1 MLNCQVL
8 YCFGVFISKSFLYEK
23 DGTEVL
29 SGLKFRNEF
38 HLNPL
43 SSAEVFVPCGGR
55 PESVNLSN
63 VSKLFHENGSPRF
76 KYIVEGANLF
86 ITQDARIFL
95 EKAGVIVFKDASAN
109 KGGVTSSSFEV
120 LAALSLNDQEF
131 HKHMQVKPSKV
142 PDFYKNYVDAVQFM
156 IERNADLEFEALW
169 REWYAGHILLLS
181 ISYNSQL
188 MLFRKATGR
197 PISIISD
204 ELSYAIVKLNEEL
217 QKTSL
222 WDNVELRNIVMS
234 EAFPKLLVDTI
245 GLDVLLER
253 VPENYCRAIFG
264 SYLAS
269 RFVYKMG
276 SQPSSMAFFEFM
288 STYFDKLAAA
298 KSKSK

>member
-1 MLNCQVL
+1 MKQTSPYQVTFEIWSITHIL
-8 YCFGVFISKSFLYEK
+8 
-23 DGTEVL
+23 DGTEVP

-43 SSAEVFVPCGGR
+43 STADVFVPCGGR

-63 VSKLFHENGSPRF
+63 VSKLFHANGTPRF

-86 ITQDARIFL
+86 ITQDARIYL

-131 HKHMQVKPSKV
+131 HSHMQVKPGNV
-142 PDFYKNYVDAVQFM
+142 PPFYQNYVASVQSM

-169 REWYAGHILLLS
+169 REW
-181 ISYNSQL
+181 
-188 MLFRKATGR
+188 KATGR
-197 PISIISD
+197 PISVISD

-217 QKTSL
+217 QHTSL
-222 WDNVELRNIVMS
+222 WDNQGLRNVIMK
-234 EAFPKLLVDTI
+234 EAFPKLLVDTV
-245 GLDVLLER
+245 GLDTLLSR
-253 VPENYCRAIFG
+253 VPENYSRAIFG

-276 SQPSSMAFFEFM
+276 PNPSSFAFFEFM
-288 STYFDKLAAA
+288 SPYFRKVEGH
-298 KSKSK
+298 

>member
-1 MLNCQVL
+1 ML
-8 YCFGVFISKSFLYEK
+8 K
-23 DGTEVL
+23 DGTDVS

-95 EKAGVIVFKDASAN
+95 EKAGVVVFKDASAN

-131 HKHMQVKPSKV
+131 HKHMQVKPNKV
-142 PDFYKNYVDAVQFM
+142 PDFYKNYVDGVQRM

-169 REWYAGHILLLS
+169 REWKL
-181 ISYNSQL
+181 
-188 MLFRKATGR
+188 TGR
-197 PISIISD
+197 PISIVSD
-204 ELSYAIVKLNEEL
+204 EISYAIVQLNEEL

-222 WDNVELRNIVMS
+222 WDNTELRKVILS
-234 EAFPKLLVDTI
+234 EAFPPVLLEKV
-245 GLDVLLER
+245 GLDTLLER

-276 SQPSSMAFFEFM
+276 SRPSSMAFFEFM
-288 STYFDKLAAA
+288 STYFDKLAAT
-298 KSKSK
+298 KSVSK